1 MNPYRIG
8 DKVEVINSGQTY
20 SCHDTAFRQ
29 FGFKDTCRNPCF
41 TDGTIATV
49 FNTGI
54 VNGNDDTV
62 SIRDEYGNESLI
74 SIKGVE
80 IINQQTMP
88 TKEQI
93 LEAAA
98 TSPEAKQAL
107 EKLFPEYFGI
117 YVPKIKS
124 ICFPD
129 GSRCIENSIDN
140 KDRFW
145 LNGEYN
151 WSIEK
156 DPAGGLYLIPTKK

>member
-8 DKVEVINSGQTY
+8 DKVEV
-20 SCHDTAFRQ
+20 TAPGKTFSTHEEAFFQ
-29 FGFKDTCRNPCF
+29 FGFRNKERNNCF
-41 TDGTIATV
+41 EIGTKATV

-54 VNGNDDTV
+54 VNSFDETV
-62 SIRDEYGNESLI
+62 SIRDENGNESLI
-74 SIKGVE
+74 GIDGVKL
-80 IINQQTMP
+80 INQQTMP